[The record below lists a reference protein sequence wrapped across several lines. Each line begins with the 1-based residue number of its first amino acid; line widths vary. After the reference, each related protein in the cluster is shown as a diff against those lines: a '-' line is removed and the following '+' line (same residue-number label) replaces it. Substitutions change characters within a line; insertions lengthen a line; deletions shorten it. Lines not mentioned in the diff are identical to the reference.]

1 MTRPILPL
9 RFYAGKTV
17 DVARRLLGQRLVHV
31 VNDERLSGLIVET
44 EAYLG
49 AGDRACHSFNR
60 RRTERVEAMYL
71 PGGHAYVYFIYGMHF
86 CFNVVT
92 RSAEEPE
99 AVLIRAL
106 VPEEGLETMRRRR
119 RSSHERDLTN
129 GPARLCEALAID
141 KSCDRLSLQGPRLF
155 IERAR
160 ARAYPDSM
168 IAASPRVGVSYAGD
182 AAAWPLRFSVR
193 DCPHVSKFRP

>member
-1 MTRPILPL
+1 MKSRILPP
-9 RFYAGKTV
+9 RFYEGKTV
-17 DVARRLLGQRLVHV
+17 DVARKLLGLRLVHV
-31 VNDERLSGLIVET
+31 VKGERLSGLIVET

-49 AGDRACHSFNR
+49 ATDRACHSFGY
-60 RRTERVEAMYL
+60 RRTERVASMYL

-92 RSAEEPE
+92 RSEKEPE

-106 VPEEGLETMRRRR
+106 VPQEGLETMRRNRGVER
-119 RSSHERDLTN
+119 ERDLTN

-141 KSCDRLSLQGPRLF
+141 KGCDRLSLQGPELF

-160 ARAYPDSM
+160 AKAYPSTR
-168 IAASPRVGVSYAGD
+168 IVVSPRVGVAYAGG
-182 AAAWPLRFSVR
+182 AAAWPLRFSLR
-193 DCPHVSKFRP
+193 DCPHVSKFRV